1 MNSPE
6 PTTVEK
12 NTRNPWCNREYER
25 SVVTLNE
32 RTRINMIIELTTIN
46 PDGNLTMSGEGGPN
60 ELRLEDFLSYV
71 GNAKDEKKVCVCM
84 R

>member
-1 MNSPE
+1 MISPE
-6 PTTVEK
+6 PTIVEK
-12 NTRNPWCNREYER
+12 NIRNPWCNREYER

-32 RTRINMIIELTTIN
+32 HTGINMKIELTTIN
-46 PDGNLTMSGEGGPN
+46 PDGNLTMSGESGPN

-71 GNAKDEKKVCVCM
+71 GNAKDEKKCVCM